1 MNQRKRGILIT
12 YCTMVINIIAGFL
25 YTPYMI
31 KHLGASEYGVFSLSN
46 SLISFISLLDLG
58 FNQTMVRYIAK
69 YRTRED
75 KHYINTLNGF
85 FLKIYLL
92 VGATAII
99 IGVILLKLYPI
110 FCRNTFTLEEVSL
123 FKIVFSIL
131 LLNIVISFPMSVFS
145 AALNAYEK
153 FTFLRLVNMICIII
167 KYICIFSLLYLGYH
181 LVTVVLVTC
190 ISAVSIQ
197 IFYLI
202 YCRKVL
208 NMRFEFK
215 KHINKEQSKEICLFS
230 FFIALNLLV
239 DFIYNNT
246 DKLLLGAICGTTMVS
261 IYTIGIHFFTYFQE
275 LSTAISSVF
284 LPKVVAI
291 YEKTKDMSAL
301 SHLFLRV
308 GKFQLILL
316 VLVLCGFIACGD
328 DFILLWVGE
337 GFQESYIV
345 GLLIMVPSLISLSQ
359 NIGISILWAMNRHKD
374 RSYMQIVVA
383 IFNFI
388 ISIPLS
394 IKYGAIGAAA
404 GTFIMTVMS
413 QIYMNWYYVRKIH
426 LDISGY
432 WINFIKILAT
442 AVPVLILLV
451 FIKDITGITN
461 WIEFV
466 IYVMLYVFVYSLA
479 IWLIYLDKDERK
491 NIFAQV
497 YKILKR

>member
-1 MNQRKRGILIT
+1 
-12 YCTMVINIIAGFL
+12 
-25 YTPYMI
+25 
-31 KHLGASEYGVFSLSN
+31 
-46 SLISFISLLDLG
+46 
-58 FNQTMVRYIAK
+58 
-69 YRTRED
+69 
-75 KHYINTLNGF
+75 
-85 FLKIYLL
+85 
-92 VGATAII
+92 
-99 IGVILLKLYPI
+99 
-110 FCRNTFTLEEVSL
+110 
-123 FKIVFSIL
+123 
-131 LLNIVISFPMSVFS
+131 
-145 AALNAYEK
+145 
-153 FTFLRLVNMICIII
+153 
-167 KYICIFSLLYLGYH
+167 
-181 LVTVVLVTC
+181 
-190 ISAVSIQ
+190 
-197 IFYLI
+197 
-202 YCRKVL
+202 
-208 NMRFEFK
+208 
-215 KHINKEQSKEICLFS
+215 
-230 FFIALNLLV
+230 
-239 DFIYNNT
+239 
-246 DKLLLGAICGTTMVS
+246 
-261 IYTIGIHFFTYFQE
+261 
-275 LSTAISSVF
+275 
-284 LPKVVAI
+284 
-291 YEKTKDMSAL
+291 MSAL

-404 GTFIMTVMS
+404 GTFIMTIMS

-442 AVPVLILLV
+442 AAPVLILLV

-466 IYVMLYVFVYSLA
+466 IYVMLYVIIYSLA
-479 IWLIYLDKDERK
+479 MWLIYLDKDERK